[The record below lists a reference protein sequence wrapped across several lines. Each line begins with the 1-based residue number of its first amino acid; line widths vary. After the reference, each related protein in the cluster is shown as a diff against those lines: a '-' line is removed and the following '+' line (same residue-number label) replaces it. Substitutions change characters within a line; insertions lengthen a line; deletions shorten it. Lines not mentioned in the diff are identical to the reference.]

1 MSSKLRTLP
10 VVLATLTCASL
21 VAPPSAAP
29 QTRTVQDDEW
39 CESGQGG
46 DRERYCEVREAT
58 LAANRDVIAVDASP
72 NGGIHI
78 ESWDRN
84 EILVR
89 AKVQS
94 HADTERE
101 AREIVQE
108 IEVETSGRTIEASG
122 PRTGR
127 GEGWSVSFRVY
138 VPRRSN
144 LDLKSTNGGISIENV
159 SGAIEFRTTNG
170 GIHLTDL
177 SGDVQ
182 GTTTN
187 GGVSVELAGDRWE
200 GEGLDVKT
208 TNGGVKVSIPGDY
221 NARLETGTVN
231 GGLEIDF
238 PITVQGRINRK
249 IEATLG
255 DGGTMI
261 RVFTTNGG
269 VKIMR
274 G

>member
-1 MSSKLRTLP
+1 MNSKLKTLP
-10 VVLATLTCASL
+10 VLLATLACASL
-21 VAPPSAAP
+21 FAPQSAAP

-39 CESGQGG
+39 CDSGHS
-46 DRERYCEVREAT
+46 DHDRYCEVREAT
-58 LAANRDVIAVDASP
+58 LRADRDVIAVDASP
-72 NGGIHI
+72 NGGIHV
-78 ESWDRN
+78 ESWDRD

-89 AKVQS
+89 AKVQG
-94 HADTERE
+94 HADSESE

-108 IEVETSGRTIEASG
+108 IEVETSGRTIKASG

-138 VPRRSN
+138 LPRRSN
-144 LDLKSTNGGISIENV
+144 LDLKSTNGGIYIEEV
-159 SGAIEFRTTNG
+159 SGDIEFRTTNG

-177 SGDVQ
+177 AGDVH

-187 GGVSVELAGDRWE
+187 GGVSVDLAGDGWE

-208 TNGGVKVSIPGDY
+208 TNGGIKVRIPSDY

-231 GGLEIDF
+231 GGMEIDF
-238 PITVQGRINRK
+238 PVMVQGRINRK

-255 DGGTMI
+255 DGGKMI
-261 RVFTTNGG
+261 RVLTTNGG
-269 VKIMR
+269 VKIQR
-274 G
+274 S

>member
-1 MSSKLRTLP
+1 MSSKLKTLP
-10 VVLATLTCASL
+10 VLLATFTCVSL
-21 VAPPSAAP
+21 VAPVSAAP

-39 CESGQGG
+39 CDSGHS
-46 DRERYCEVREAT
+46 DRARYCEVRETT
-58 LAANRDVIAVDASP
+58 LPADRDVIAVDAAP
-72 NGGIHI
+72 NGGIHV

-94 HADTERE
+94 HADSE
-101 AREIVQE
+101 ADARQIAQE
-108 IEVETSGRTIEASG
+108 IDVETSGRTIEASG
-122 PRTGR
+122 PRTGH
-127 GEGWSVSFRVY
+127 GEGWSVSFRLY

-144 LDLKSTNGGISIENV
+144 LDLKSTNGGIAIENV
-159 SGAIEFRTTNG
+159 SGAIAFRTTNG

-177 SGDVQ
+177 SGDVR
-182 GTTTN
+182 GRTTN
-187 GGVSVELAGDRWE
+187 GGISVDLAGDRWE
-200 GEGLDVKT
+200 GDGLDVET
-208 TNGGVKVSIPGDY
+208 TNGGIKVSIPGDY

-231 GGLEIDF
+231 GGMEIDF
-238 PITVQGRINRK
+238 PVTVQGRINRK

-255 DGGTMI
+255 DGGTTI

-269 VKIMR
+269 VKIQR

>member
-1 MSSKLRTLP
+1 MTSRLNMVPAL
-10 VVLATLTCASL
+10 LATLTCAAL
-21 VAPPSAAP
+21 VVPQSAVP

-39 CESGQGG
+39 CDSGQS
-46 DRERYCEVREAT
+46 DRDRYCEVREIT
-58 LAANRDVIAVDASP
+58 LPADRDVIGVDAAP
-72 NGGIHI
+72 NGGIHV

-94 HADTERE
+94 HADSESD
-101 AREIVQE
+101 ARNIVQE
-108 IEVETSGRTIEASG
+108 IDIDTSGTIEASG
-122 PRTGR
+122 PRTGH
-127 GEGWSVSFRVY
+127 GEGWSVSFRLY

-159 SGAIEFRTTNG
+159 SGAIAFRTTNG

-177 SGDVQ
+177 GGDVQ

-187 GGVSVELAGDRWE
+187 GGVSVDLAGNRWD
-200 GEGLDVKT
+200 GDGLDVRT
-208 TNGGVKVSIPGDY
+208 TNGGVRVTIPADY
-221 NARLETGTVN
+221 NAQLETGTVN

-238 PITVQGRINRK
+238 PVTVQGRINRK

-255 DGGTMI
+255 DGGTTI

-269 VKIMR
+269 VKIQR

>member
-1 MSSKLRTLP
+1 MNSRLKTLP
-10 VVLATLTCASL
+10 VLLATLTCAAL
-21 VAPPSAAP
+21 FAPQNAVP

-39 CESGQGG
+39 CESGQS
-46 DRERYCEVREAT
+46 DRDRYCEVREAT
-58 LAANRDVIAVDASP
+58 LRADRDVIAVDASP

-94 HADTERE
+94 QADSEPE
-101 AREIVQE
+101 AREIAQD
-108 IEVETSGRTIEASG
+108 IEVETSGRTIKASG

-159 SGAIEFRTTNG
+159 SGVIEFRTTNG

-177 SGDVQ
+177 SGDVR

-187 GGVSVELAGDRWE
+187 GGVSVDLAGNRWE

-208 TNGGVKVSIPGDY
+208 TNGGVKVTIPSDY

-231 GGLEIDF
+231 GGMEIDF
-238 PITVQGRINRK
+238 PVMVQGRINRK

-255 DGGTMI
+255 DGGKMI
-261 RVFTTNGG
+261 RVLTTNGG
-269 VKIMR
+269 VKIQR

>member
-1 MSSKLRTLP
+1 MSHRLNMVP
-10 VVLATLTCASL
+10 VLLATLVSASL
-21 VAPPSAAP
+21 AVPGAATP

-39 CESGQGG
+39 CNSGRS
-46 DRERYCEVREAT
+46 DRDRYCEVRETT
-58 LAANRDVIAVDASP
+58 LRADRDVIAVDATP
-72 NGGIHI
+72 NGGIQV

-94 HADTERE
+94 HADSEEE
-101 AREIVQE
+101 ARQIVQE
-108 IEVETSGRTIEASG
+108 IDVETSGRTIEASG
-122 PRTGR
+122 PRTGH
-127 GEGWSVSFRVY
+127 GEGWSVSFHLY

-144 LDLKSTNGGISIENV
+144 LDLKSTNGGIGIENV
-159 SGAIEFRTTNG
+159 SGTISFRTTNG

-177 SGDVQ
+177 GGDVR
-182 GTTTN
+182 GRTTN
-187 GGVSVELAGDRWE
+187 GGVSVDLAGDRWE
-200 GEGLDVKT
+200 GDGLDVVT
-208 TNGGVKVSIPGDY
+208 TNGGVNVSIPGDY

-238 PITVQGRINRK
+238 PVTVQGRINRK

-255 DGGTMI
+255 DGGTTI

-269 VKIMR
+269 VKIKR